1 MSIDDSETI
10 VVPSVLMGPVTVRQA
25 DLFRFPVGLPG
36 FESCR
41 SFALVPSG
49 RDHLWWLQ
57 SAERAD
63 LVFLVAD
70 PFHFFPGFQ
79 VDLQPTELAALGA
92 SPESTLMV
100 LGIVTLPRTEHE
112 AATANLR
119 APLFLDVERREG
131 RQVVLTDERY
141 HVAMPFDLG

>member
-10 VVPSVLMGPVTVRQA
+10 VVPSVLMGAVTVRQS

-41 SFALVPSG
+41 TFALVPSG
-49 RDHLWWLQ
+49 REQLWWLQ

-63 LVFLVAD
+63 LVFLVVD
-70 PFHFFPGFQ
+70 PFHFFPGYQ
-79 VDLQPTELAALGA
+79 VDLQPAELATLGA
-92 SPESTLMV
+92 SPDSTLMV
-100 LGIVTLPRTEHE
+100 LAIVTLPRTEQE
-112 AATANLR
+112 APTANLR

-131 RQVVLTDERY
+131 RQVVLSDERY
-141 HVAMPFDLG
+141 HVQMAFSLE